1 MRTFNHR
8 CNNKKVIVHVDC
20 ATDPDYR
27 ISSMDIA
34 DEKFVCT
41 SRTQHKTRSKGPG
54 GKYGVDNWYYVWW
67 TCTQQYGDRRQLP
80 LQDMK
85 TCTLAANTVTKTFRA
100 KDTGLPYHK
109 DKNNLLR
116 KETTVNALNYILN
129 KTAARTSD
137 IALHGLYCNQVE
149 TGGAGERVG
158 RHFLQIGSWR
168 LRSDGFHLWVDTPNR
183 VAFIFRGDQ
192 RVFRGGRRA
201 RWNKRARTKVLTS
214 VNMKI
219 PRS

>member
-1 MRTFNHR
+1 
-8 CNNKKVIVHVDC
+8 
-20 ATDPDYR
+20 
-27 ISSMDIA
+27 
-34 DEKFVCT
+34 
-41 SRTQHKTRSKGPG
+41 
-54 GKYGVDNWYYVWW
+54 
-67 TCTQQYGDRRQLP
+67 
-80 LQDMK
+80 MK

-116 KETTVNALNYILN
+116 KETTVNALNYILK

-149 TGGAGERVG
+149 TGGAGVRVG

-168 LRSDGFHLWVDTPNR
+168 LRSDGFHLWVDTPGR

-192 RVFRGGRRA
+192 WVFRGGRRA
-201 RWNKRARTKVLTS
+201 RWNKGARTKVLTS